1 MWGDYHA
8 LELAVLL
15 DRAVKKRPYM
25 TFFDRVTKA

>member
-15 DRAVKKRPYM
+15 KREITGQPYL
-25 TFFDRVTKA
+25 TFFDSIDD